1 MSETKET
8 KGTKEVTLEI
18 PESKENK
25 KPIYDFKRLTAQDMA
40 KYIEENH
47 NDAES
52 KKNFKEA
59 AFETKIEKVAVT
71 VYEADGKP
79 KYYIDKT
86 GKTRVKKK
94 MIDANTGKKKE
105 KFNLLKAKKYF
116 FETYKD
122 EIEFENAPK
131 ESKKEK
137 RQTEADKLFGN
148 W

>member
-1 MSETKET
+1 MAETKET
-8 KGTKEVTLEI
+8 KEVVEEVVEKKEE
-18 PESKENK
+18 EK
-25 KPIYDFKRLTAQDMA
+25 KPIYDFKKLTAEDMA
-40 KYIEENH
+40 KYIEEYH
-47 NDAES
+47 NDTES
-52 KKNFKEA
+52 KKKFKEA

-116 FETYKD
+116 YATYKD
-122 EIEFENAPK
+122 EINFENAPK
-131 ESKKEK
+131 SKTENKK
-137 RQTEADKLFGN
+137 QTEAEKLFGN